1 MQMQLEVQVIPEGIE
16 LENPLWDFALAHYP
30 RLSQPLLAL
39 QAEGARVNQLLAAL
53 WCAHT
58 GRAWPGQIPAQI
70 EAWHEQQVLPI
81 RDRRMALKPQ
91 LESYPEMEKLYQAYK
106 QVELNCERVELA
118 MLYQWLKEIR
128 TQEST
133 MFEANVNSVLT
144 LNGVDLSVQAR
155 TDLLRQLK

>member
-1 MQMQLEVQVIPEGIE
+1 VIPEGIE

-30 RLSQPLLAL
+30 RLSEPLLAL
-39 QAEGARVNQLLAAL
+39 QSEGARVNQLLAAL
-53 WCAHT
+53 WCAHS

-81 RDRRMALKPQ
+81 RERRMGLKPQ

-118 MLYQWLKEIR
+118 MLYQWLKDLR
-128 TQEST
+128 AQNST
-133 MFEANVNSVLT
+133 RAEANVNSVLT
-144 LNGVDLSVQAR
+144 LNGVELSVQAR

>member
-1 MQMQLEVQVIPEGIE
+1 MRLIPEDIE

-53 WCAHT
+53 WCADT

-70 EAWHEQQVLPI
+70 ETWHEQQVLPI
-81 RDRRMALKPQ
+81 RERRTALKAD

-106 QVELNCERVELA
+106 LVELNCERVELA
-118 MLYQWLKEIR
+118 MLYKWLKDLR
-128 TQEST
+128 AQNST
-133 MFEANVNSVLT
+133 MVEANVNSVLA
-144 LNGVDLSVQAR
+144 LNGVELCVQAR